1 MFFRD
6 VCGWYEDKYIV
17 MMGGPDNQVE
27 ADGTFVIG
35 KRKNAV
41 GRMRSKEHVYVITQ
55 RASRKIRRIVV
66 KDKTADVL
74 SVFDKHLLPNTTIM
88 VDPGTENN
96 HFKNLELIRELH
108 EIPGP
113 IHVDTDNAFLNT
125 QTVESSHSGIKMRLR
140 LGRGLPR
147 HNLQGWLDFED
158 FLYNRTNGTPQDI
171 FKKLGD
177 AATTYVATKDF
188 QTVRNSHIPD
198 ILSPDILMP
207 VNGLS
212 HGLIKTLCS
221 VNVFK
226 KARRFEVKKS
236 TILSTQVFPNE
247 NKINGS
253 YKAVKIYDQQITWG
267 ESTNEPIPFSLA
279 TLAFSCS
286 CAFFKK
292 DTPGRSK
299 CCKHIIGHLRRV
311 LFNTI

>member
-6 VCGWYEDKYIV
+6 VAGWYEDKYII
-17 MMGGPDNQVE
+17 MMGGPDNPVE

-74 SVFDKHLLPNTTIM
+74 VVFDKHILPDTTIM

-96 HFKNLELIRELH
+96 HFKNLELITELH

-113 IHVDTDNAFLNT
+113 IHVDTDDAFRNT
-125 QTVESSHSGIKMRLR
+125 QTVESSHSGVKMRLR

-177 AATTYVATKDF
+177 AATTYVRTLDLE
-188 QTVRNSHIPD
+188 TERNSSIPD
-198 ILSPDILMP
+198 LLSPDILMP
-207 VNGLS
+207 VNGLTPA
-212 HGLIKTLCS
+212 LIKKLCS
-221 VNVFK
+221 DNVFK
-226 KARRFEVKKS
+226 KAKRFEVKVS
-236 TILSTQVFPNE
+236 TILSTQVFPND
-247 NKINGS
+247 NMNTGS
-253 YKAVKIYDQQITWG
+253 YRAVKIYDQTVTWG
-267 ESTNEPIPFSLA
+267 KNPDQPVPFSLSS
-279 TLAFSCS
+279 LEVSCS
-286 CAFFKK
+286 CAFKK
-292 DTPGRSK
+292 KTEVVQNVVS
-299 CCKHIIGHLRRV
+299 IL
-311 LFNTI
+311 